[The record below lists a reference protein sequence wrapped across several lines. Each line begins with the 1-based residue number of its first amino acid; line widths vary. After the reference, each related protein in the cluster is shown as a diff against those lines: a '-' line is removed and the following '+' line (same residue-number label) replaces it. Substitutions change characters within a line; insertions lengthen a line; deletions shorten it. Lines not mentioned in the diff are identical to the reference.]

1 MPRKD
6 EKNLILRQE
15 LQNVS
20 KKLEMANLDYSVSQ
34 SSAVFNKIMALENE
48 INVIVDELISLEEG
62 N

>member
-48 INVIVDELISLEEG
+48 MNAIVDELISLEEG